1 MAVDPCNPDP
11 RRPGPDPAARQDGA
25 TPLHPHRPAPPAG
38 PVETA
43 VGDTVDAAVAVL
55 AVAAAIGRYA
65 VEVGVRV
72 PRSAVRRLPV
82 AGIPVPGG
90 WRAAVGRLVA
100 GPRAAMVRALG
111 AAADDLVPR
120 VVREILSRVDVP
132 ALVQEYV
139 DVDRLAA
146 QIDVNAV
153 TARVDVDRIVG
164 RVDVEAIAAGLDL
177 DALAEKID
185 IGRIVGRVDVEAIA
199 AGLDL
204 DALAEKIDI
213 GRIIGRMDLDEIVGR
228 VDLDRAVA
236 RVDVDRIL
244 ARTDLVGLARY
255 VIDEID
261 LAAVL
266 RSSTGSVTT
275 EMVRSVRDQGVDADR
290 AVERVVDRLLRR
302 PGRRP
307 DRPSTPAPEDDGAAR

>member
-1 MAVDPCNPDP
+1 MAVNRWNPDAP
-11 RRPGPDPAARQDGA
+11 RRAPASAEA
-25 TPLHPHRPAPPAG
+25 APTPLRSHRQAPPTR

-43 VGDTVDAAVAVL
+43 VGDTVDVVLAVL

-72 PRSAVRRLPV
+72 PRSAARRLPV
-82 AGIPVPGG
+82 VGIPVPGG

-100 GPRAAMVRALG
+100 GPRAAAARALV

-120 VVREILSRVDVP
+120 VAREILSRVDVP

-153 TARVDVDRIVG
+153 TARVDIDRIVG

-185 IGRIVGRVDVEAIA
+185 IGRI
-199 AGLDL
+199 
-204 DALAEKIDI
+204 ID
-213 GRIIGRMDLDEIVGR
+213 RMDLDEVVGR

-236 RVDVDRIL
+236 RVDIDRIL

-261 LAAVL
+261 LVSL
-266 RSSTGSVTT
+266 VRSSTGSVTT